1 MVSEGAVVNPEE
13 GPQEATEQRGG
24 SDLTIM
30 EHLIEL
36 RNRFMV
42 AGGALVLGVIVVLY
56 FTWDPHTSLPNT
68 FDILLAPARDRID
81 VNLTLVQEVT
91 AFQVHERN
99 PDPSKVLPETEF
111 RADNPKGLELRE
123 GEIED
128 ILHEAL
134 RRASR
139 GLSTPEVPYRDL
151 VEIVTVQDAVDYL
164 GSKSEENFRL
174 ASFSPTDRISAIFK
188 IAIYGG
194 LLLALPIIIYE
205 AIAFIVP
212 GLTTS
217 ERRVLLLGVL
227 GSAFFMLAGMA
238 FAYYIVLPRALDFLL
253 GVAAENVENV
263 TGIHEYISF
272 VTRIILWVGVAY
284 QLPMVL
290 ALAGRLGLVTAGQL
304 LRFWR
309 YAIVLVFL
317 LAAIATPTPD
327 PLTQSVVAV
336 PLLGLYFLGVL
347 FAKVLYTPRGGAEEA
362 DGADA
367 ADGPEGPEGP
377 EGAPA

>member
-1 MVSEGAVVNPEE
+1 MVSDSAIVNPGE
-13 GPQEATEQRGG
+13 GPEEPIGQRDG

-30 EHLIEL
+30 EHLVEL

-42 AGGALVLGVIVVLY
+42 AAAALLVGVFAVLF
-56 FTWDPHTSLPNT
+56 FTWDPPESLPNT

-81 VNLTLVQEVT
+81 VNLPLVQDEF
-91 AFQVHERN
+91 ALLVHEQN
-99 PDPSKVLPETEF
+99 PDGRYIPPETELRGTSPRGLDLNDLQIS
-111 RADNPKGLELRE
+111 RALES
-123 GEIED
+123 
-128 ILHEAL
+128 AL
-134 RRASR
+134 TKASG
-139 GLSTPEVPYRDL
+139 GLSTPDVTAADVRKLE
-151 VEIVTVQDAVDYL
+151 TVQDAFGYL
-164 GSKSEENFRL
+164 QGKSDENFRL

-188 IAIYGG
+188 ISIYGG

-205 AIAFIVP
+205 ALAFIVP
-212 GLTTS
+212 GLTRG
-217 ERRVLLLGVL
+217 ERRVLLLGTS
-227 GSAFFMLAGMA
+227 GCMFFMLAGMA

-253 GVAAENVENV
+253 GVAAENVVSV

-272 VTRIILWVGVAY
+272 VTRIILWVGIAY

-290 ALAGRLGLVTAGQL
+290 AIAARVGLVTAGQL

-327 PLTQSVVAV
+327 PLTQSVVAI

-347 FAKVLYTPRGGAEEA
+347 FARILYTPRGDPEPDAVVEEA
-362 DGADA
+362 
-367 ADGPEGPEGP
+367 
-377 EGAPA
+377 PA

>member
-1 MVSEGAVVNPEE
+1 MVSESTVVNPEE

-139 GLSTPEVPYRDL
+139 GLSTPEVPYGDL
-151 VEIVTVQDAVDYL
+151 DEIVTVQDAVDYL

-367 ADGPEGPEGP
+367 ADGPEGPEG
-377 EGAPA
+377 APA

>member
-1 MVSEGAVVNPEE
+1 MVSESTIANPDE
-13 GPQEATEQRGG
+13 GPEQSIDQEDG

-42 AGGALVLGVIVVLY
+42 GAIALVLGVIVVLY
-56 FTWDPHTSLPNT
+56 FTWEPHSSLPNT
-68 FDILLAPARDRID
+68 FDILLDPARDRID
-81 VNLTLVQEVT
+81 VNLGLVQEVT
-91 AFQVHERN
+91 AFEVHRVN
-99 PDPSKVLPETEF
+99 PDPSKIPADTIF
-111 RADNPKGLELRE
+111 RGDCEYKCLGLAE

-128 ILHEAL
+128 ILHEVL

-139 GLSTPEVPYRDL
+139 GLSTPEVAYADIE
-151 VEIVTVQDAVDYL
+151 EIITVQDAVDYL
-164 GSKSEENFRL
+164 GGKSEENFRL

-188 IAIYGG
+188 ISIYGG
-194 LLLALPIIIYE
+194 LLLSLPIIVYQ
-205 AIAFIVP
+205 ALAFIVP
-212 GLTTS
+212 GLTAS
-217 ERRVLLLGVL
+217 ERRVLLLGVF
-227 GSAFFMLAGMA
+227 GCAFFMLAGMA
-238 FAYYIVLPRALDFLL
+238 FAYFIVLPRALSFLL
-253 GVAAENVENV
+253 DVAAENVENV
-263 TGIHEYISF
+263 TGVHEYISF
-272 VTRIILWVGVAY
+272 VTRIILWVGIAY

-290 ALAGRLGLVTAGQL
+290 AIAARVGLVTAGQL

-309 YAIVLVFL
+309 YAIVLVFI

-347 FAKVLYTPRGGAEEA
+347 FAKILYKPRDPDEPF
-362 DGADA
+362 DGA
-367 ADGPEGPEGP
+367 

>member
-1 MVSEGAVVNPEE
+1 MVSESTSANPDDGPEGAIE
-13 GPQEATEQRGG
+13 QEDG

-36 RNRFMV
+36 RNRIVV
-42 AGGALVLGVIVVLY
+42 ASAALILGVIVALF
-56 FTWDPHTSLPNT
+56 FTWDPPSSFPNT

-81 VNLTLVQEVT
+81 VDLDLVREVT
-91 AFQVHERN
+91 AYEVHEEN
-99 PDPSKVLPETEF
+99 PTPGAIPAGTEF
-111 RADNPKGLELRE
+111 RGDRPKGLGLTD
-123 GEIED
+123 GQIEE
-128 ILHEAL
+128 ILHKVL

-139 GLSTPEVPYRDL
+139 GLSTPEVAYGDL
-151 VEIVTVQDAVDYL
+151 IDIVTVQDAVDYL
-164 GSKSEENFRL
+164 GGKSEEDFRL

-188 IAIYGG
+188 ISIYGG
-194 LLLALPIIIYE
+194 LLLAMPIIIYQ
-205 AIAFIVP
+205 ALAFIVP
-212 GLTTS
+212 GLKSS
-217 ERRVLLLGVL
+217 EKRTLLLGIL
-227 GSAFFMLAGMA
+227 GSAVFMLAGMA
-238 FAYYIVLPRALDFLL
+238 FAYYVVLPRALDFLL

-272 VTRIILWVGVAY
+272 VTRIILWVGIAY

-290 ALAGRLGLVTAGQL
+290 AISARVGLVSAGQL

-327 PLTQSVVAV
+327 PLTQSVVAI

-347 FAKVLYTPRGGAEEA
+347 FAKFLYKPRGEPEETLA
-362 DGADA
+362 
-367 ADGPEGPEGP
+367 
-377 EGAPA
+377 

>member
-1 MVSEGAVVNPEE
+1 MSY
-13 GPQEATEQRGG
+13 
-24 SDLTIM
+24 SDL
-30 EHLIEL
+30 
-36 RNRFMV
+36 
-42 AGGALVLGVIVVLY
+42 
-56 FTWDPHTSLPNT
+56 D
-68 FDILLAPARDRID
+68 
-81 VNLTLVQEVT
+81 
-91 AFQVHERN
+91 
-99 PDPSKVLPETEF
+99 
-111 RADNPKGLELRE
+111 
-123 GEIED
+123 
-128 ILHEAL
+128 
-134 RRASR
+134 
-139 GLSTPEVPYRDL
+139 
-151 VEIVTVQDAVDYL
+151 EIVTVHDAVGYL

-205 AIAFIVP
+205 VIAFIVP

-217 ERRVLLLGVL
+217 EKRVLVVGVL

-309 YAIVLVFL
+309 YAIVLVFI
-317 LAAIATPTPD
+317 LAAVATPTPD

-347 FAKVLYTPRGGAEEA
+347 FAKVLYTPRGGPEAVDDA
-362 DGADA
+362 DGADGTEA
-367 ADGPEGPEGP
+367 
-377 EGAPA
+377 APA

>member
-1 MVSEGAVVNPEE
+1 MVSEGTVVNPEE
-13 GPQEATEQRGG
+13 ATEQHEG

-42 AGGALVLGVIVVLY
+42 AGAALVVGVMAVLF
-56 FTWDPHTSLPNT
+56 FTWDPPDSMPNT
-68 FDILLAPARDRID
+68 FDILLAPVRDRID
-81 VNLTLVQEVT
+81 VNLELVQEVT
-91 AFQVHERN
+91 AYNVHERN
-99 PDPSKVLPETEF
+99 PDPSAIRPETEF
-111 RADNPKGLELRE
+111 RGDRPSGLGLKD

-128 ILHEAL
+128 ILHEVL

-139 GLSTPEVPYRDL
+139 GLSTPEVSYSDL
-151 VEIVTVQDAVDYL
+151 DEIVTVHDAVGYL

-205 AIAFIVP
+205 VIAFIVP

-217 ERRVLLLGVL
+217 EKRVLVVGVL

-272 VTRIILWVGVAY
+272 VTRIILWVGIAY

-309 YAIVLVFL
+309 YAIVLVFI
-317 LAAIATPTPD
+317 LAAVATPTPD

-347 FAKVLYTPRGGAEEA
+347 FAKVLYTPRGGPEAVDDA
-362 DGADA
+362 DGADGTEA
-367 ADGPEGPEGP
+367 
-377 EGAPA
+377 APA

>member
-1 MVSEGAVVNPEE
+1 MVSEGTVVNPEE
-13 GPQEATEQRGG
+13 APEEATEQHEG

-42 AGGALVLGVIVVLY
+42 AGVALVVGVMAVLF
-56 FTWDPHTSLPNT
+56 FTWDPPDSMPNT

-81 VNLTLVQEVT
+81 VNLELVQEVT
-91 AFQVHERN
+91 AYEVHERN
-99 PDPSKVLPETEF
+99 PDPNAIRPETEF
-111 RADNPKGLELRE
+111 RGDRPSGLGLKD

-128 ILHEAL
+128 ILHEVL

-139 GLSTPEVPYRDL
+139 GLSTPEVSYSDL
-151 VEIVTVQDAVDYL
+151 DEIVTVHDAVGYL

-205 AIAFIVP
+205 VIAFIVP
-212 GLTTS
+212 GLTAS
-217 ERRVLLLGVL
+217 EKRVLVVGVL
-227 GSAFFMLAGMA
+227 GSAFFMIAGMA

-309 YAIVLVFL
+309 YAIVLVFI
-317 LAAIATPTPD
+317 LAAVATPTPD

-347 FAKVLYTPRGGAEEA
+347 FAKVLYTPRGGPEAVDDADSA
-362 DGADA
+362 DGADG
-367 ADGPEGPEGP
+367 ADGTEA
-377 EGAPA
+377 APA

>member
-1 MVSEGAVVNPEE
+1 MVSDSAVVNPGE
-13 GPQEATEQRGG
+13 GPEEPIEQRDG
-24 SDLTIM
+24 SDLTII
-30 EHLIEL
+30 EHLVEL

-42 AGGALVLGVIVVLY
+42 AAAALLVGVIAVLF
-56 FTWDPHTSLPNT
+56 FTWDPPESLPNT

-81 VNLTLVQEVT
+81 VTLPLVQEVT
-91 AFQVHERN
+91 AYEVHARN
-99 PDPSKVLPETEF
+99 PDPSKVPADAVF
-111 RADNPKGLELRE
+111 RGDGPKGLGLQD

-139 GLSTPEVPYRDL
+139 GLSTPEVPYGDL
-151 VEIVTVQDAVDYL
+151 ADIITVQDAVDYL

-194 LLLALPIIIYE
+194 LLLALPVIIYE
-205 AIAFIVP
+205 ALAFIVP
-212 GLTTS
+212 GLTRG
-217 ERRVLLLGVL
+217 ERRVLLLGVF
-227 GSAFFMLAGMA
+227 GCAFFMLAGMA

-253 GVAAENVENV
+253 NVAAENVENV

-272 VTRIILWVGVAY
+272 VTRIILWVGIAY

-290 ALAGRLGLVTAGQL
+290 AIAARVGLVTAGQL

-336 PLLGLYFLGVL
+336 PLLGLYFLGVF
-347 FAKVLYTPRGGAEEA
+347 FARILYTPRGVPDPEPESAE
-362 DGADA
+362 
-367 ADGPEGPEGP
+367 
-377 EGAPA
+377 APA